1 MSCILSK
8 IKVSLNSE
16 EEEGRGK
23 KREKKTE
30 EKEVVWFPISADD
43 SVSQ

>member
-1 MSCILSK
+1 MSFIVSK

-23 KREKKTE
+23 KREERTE
-30 EKEVVWFPISADD
+30 EEEVNCLAPDFGW
-43 SVSQ
+43 

>member
-23 KREKKTE
+23 KREEKTE
-30 EKEVVWFPISADD
+30 EEEVNCLVPDFG
-43 SVSQ
+43 